1 MDDLTA
7 TPGVGTPAP
16 VTSATPASAT
26 PAVSTTP
33 SAAQAIPAGGQTP
46 AGTPGA
52 QPTGWEYQKDP
63 RWGKVFKTEA
73 DIIQAYHSL
82 EDVHEKKYKP
92 SFQRL
97 TDLEKKFSD
106 NKFDL
111 TKVDEYIKNYSKW
124 SSPDNPRNQLW
135 QSLNELVSDDLSAQ
149 DFQTAVARIREEKL
163 ARQYPGMTTEMRK
176 QAIER
181 DNKLKELESWKG
193 DFEYKQ
199 SVASE
204 RKTVAD
210 SEKQIRELCTQK
222 GFEFTDQIKQE
233 FWKYCIDEVKAGKMT
248 TSQMPYVFL
257 MKYGKELD
265 GTYEN
270 KIKSGMLEQQ
280 NQTKATTVSFAKKP
294 ADNTGKKFSIEDRLR
309 SAFDALK
316 KPATTT

>member
-1 MDDLTA
+1 MADLNA
-7 TPGVGTPAP
+7 TPAAGTPAAAP
-16 VTSATPASAT
+16 
-26 PAVSTTP
+26 VSTP
-33 SAAQAIPAGGQTP
+33 VSAAPAASPAPSVGQAAPAGGQTP

-111 TKVDEYIKNYSKW
+111 NKVDEYIKNYSEW
-124 SSPDNPRNQLW
+124 ASPENPRNQLW
-135 QSLNELVSDDLSAQ
+135 DSLKELVSDDLSAQ
-149 DFQTAVARIREEKL
+149 DFQTAIAKIREEKL

-176 QAIER
+176 QAIDR

-199 SVASE
+199 SVESQK
-204 RKTVAD
+204 KTVAS
-210 SEKQIRELCTQK
+210 SEKQIRELCAQK

-233 FWKYCIDEVKAGKMT
+233 FWKYCIEEVKAGKMT

-265 GTYEN
+265 GSYEN

-280 NQTKATTVSFAKKP
+280 NQTKANTFSFAKKP
-294 ADNTGKKFSIEDRLR
+294 ADNTGKKFNIEDRLR
-309 SAFDALK
+309 SAFEALK
-316 KPATTT
+316 KPTGT